1 MTDTEIPINMEKHYD
16 LSKFKTEKILL
27 NNSTRKSACVVGRFD
42 NDDDDDN
49 ANDRALI
56 ILEKTAFTSSDLN
69 IASNDDD
76 DVIRNSS
83 YFSCATKL
91 KTDFVNDIYGN
102 FQCFPK
108 PELNCNCRP
117 KNLPLQR

>member
-1 MTDTEIPINMEKHYD
+1 MPDTELPINTEKHYN
-16 LSKFKTEKILL
+16 LSKFKTEKILQ

-42 NDDDDDN
+42 NDDDDDS
-49 ANDRALI
+49 ANNRALI

-69 IASNDDD
+69 IASS
-76 DVIRNSS
+76 DVDNVIQNSS

-91 KTDFVNDIYGN
+91 KTDFINDIYGN

-108 PELNCNCRP
+108 PELNSN
-117 KNLPLQR
+117 